1 MKAAELATME
11 MDELTEKLRDSRRE
25 LYELRFKLAVGQ
37 LDDHRQIRNVRHDIA
52 RIMTFMRQRQ
62 LGVAASEAVAVG
74 EPPDAGKGTDKA
86 DAAESEREAT
96 EGAEETEADE

>member
-62 LGVAASEAVAVG
+62 LGVAASVRRAWAM
-74 EPPDAGKGTDKA
+74 
-86 DAAESEREAT
+86 
-96 EGAEETEADE
+96 